1 MTTETSAESQA
12 EVNETT
18 TSQDTGQDINQTS
31 TDQQQEQSQQQ
42 TDQANDQTDQGK
54 QEGADATADGQG
66 ADDAGQADDSA
77 DPWKDSE
84 LDEETRK
91 FVGDKTPAQIA
102 KELFG
107 AQKLLGKKSI
117 GIPGK
122 DATPEEHRAFHK
134 ARGVP
139 DDAAGYDFGETL
151 TALKESAPEGWS
163 MSEQMETTFRNAA
176 RLSNLSNGE
185 ANEFAKHF
193 LGEQFKQREQFVSE
207 QVKAVKDGK
216 ALMAK
221 EWGADQ
227 SVNEA
232 NFARG
237 MKAIG
242 LEGQGVDVLL
252 EAVAGS
258 GAARFNAVNAIANIG
273 RGFTEGGFIP
283 GNDHGGNNGAMTKQ
297 QARAE
302 MERIKADPVLS
313 EAYNDVN
320 NPRHNEVTQTM
331 TRLGKIE
338 RGIS

>member
-1 MTTETSAESQA
+1 MTI
-12 EVNETT
+12 ETT
-18 TSQDTGQDINQTS
+18 GADQSQTSGQDTSQDTGQDTSQTL

-42 TDQANDQTDQGK
+42 ADQTNDKAG
-54 QEGADATADGQG
+54 EAGADAAADGQG
-66 ADDAGQADDSA
+66 ADEAGQADGGA
-77 DPWKDSE
+77 DPWKDAE

-102 KELFG
+102 KELLG

-139 DDAAGYDFGETL
+139 EEAAGYDFADTL
-151 TALKESAPEGWS
+151 TALKETAPEGWAL
-163 MSEQMETTFRNAA
+163 SEPMETAFRNAA

-193 LGEQFKQREQFVSE
+193 LGEQFKQREQFVSG
-207 QVKAVKDGK
+207 QMQAVKDGK

-227 SVNEA
+227 TVNEA

-242 LEGQGVDVLL
+242 LEGEGVDVLL

-273 RGFTEGGFIP
+273 RGFSEGGPVP
-283 GNDHGGNNGAMTKQ
+283 GALNGDNNGAMTKQ

-313 EAYNDVN
+313 DAYNDVN

-338 RGIS
+338 RGIA